1 MTDYSHQILDPATR
15 EMIRHLVKRIEKLEK
30 PEKEVVNMH
39 LSPAELHIE
48 LAFPRRKKAIGDE

>member
-15 EMIRHLVKRIEKLEK
+15 EMIRHLVRRIEKLEN
-30 PEKEVVNMH
+30 PEKEVVNRR

-48 LAFPRRKKAIGDE
+48 MAFKKKVKVIGD